1 MEITDFSTFLLAF
14 LLLSYLLVTGRRL
27 ISKKSTG
34 KLPPGPKKFPIVG
47 NLPQLAL
54 AGTLPHRA
62 MRDLAK
68 TYGPLMHLRLGE
80 VSQLVVSSPEM
91 AKEVLKTLD
100 PMFASRPDLIL
111 ADIML
116 YDNAGLTFAKYGDYW
131 RQLKKIFA
139 TELLSA
145 KRVKSFRSLREE
157 ETLNTIRWISSNEGK
172 PINMTNTLLN
182 LVFGVLSRA
191 TFGKKSPEQDKLV
204 YIVNKAAEL
213 ATGGN
218 ISDLFPSIKFFR
230 LISVVNYKLK
240 SMFAESNRLLDMIM
254 KEHKKGNGSGESKD
268 LVDVLLGYQRENAEF
283 SLTDENIKAV
293 LLDIFIGGTD
303 GSFTTLDWAMSE
315 LMRAP
320 TVLKRAQEEV
330 RQAFETDG
338 YIDEEK
344 FEDLKYVTSIIKETL
359 RLHPPAPLLV
369 PRSNDETAHILGY
382 EVPAKSKILVNVWA
396 INRDPRYWEDAESF
410 KPERFLGSSVGYK
423 GTDFHFLTFGAGR
436 RMCPGMV
443 YGYANIVHPLVKLLY
458 YFDWNLPS
466 GIKPEE
472 LDMTE
477 EHGLSVKRKAD
488 LYLIPSVRNSIS
500 HL

>member
-1 MEITDFSTFLLAF
+1 MEFTDFSTFLLAF
-14 LLLSYLLVTGRRL
+14 LLLAYLLVMGRQL
-27 ISKKSTG
+27 ISKTTG
-34 KLPPGPKKFPIVG
+34 KLPPGPTKFPIVG

-68 TYGPLMHLRLGE
+68 KYGPLMHLRLGE
-80 VSQLVVSSPEM
+80 VSHLVVSSPEM
-91 AKEVLKTLD
+91 AKEVLKNLD
-100 PMFASRPDLIL
+100 PLFASRPDLIL

-131 RQLKKIFA
+131 RQLKKLFA

-157 ETLNTIRWISSNEGK
+157 ETLNTIRWISANEGK

-182 LVFGVLSRA
+182 LVFGILSRA

-218 ISDLFPSIKFFR
+218 ISDLFPSIKFLR

-240 SMFAESNRLLDMIM
+240 SMFSESNRLLDLIM
-254 KEHKKGNGSGESKD
+254 NDHKNGYGTNSESKD
-268 LVDVLLGYQRENAEF
+268 LVDILLGYQRENGEF
-283 SLTDENIKAV
+283 RLTDENIKAV

-320 TVLKRAQEEV
+320 SILKRAQEEV
-330 RQAFETDG
+330 RKAFETG
-338 YIDEEK
+338 GCIDEEK

-369 PRSNDETAHILGY
+369 PRANDETAHVLGH
-382 EVPAKSKILVNVWA
+382 EIPAKSKILVNVWA

-410 KPERFLGSSVGYK
+410 KPERFLDSNVGYK
-423 GTDFHFLTFGAGR
+423 GTDFQFLTFGAGR

-443 YGYANIVHPLVKLLY
+443 YGYANIVHPLVKMLY

-466 GIKPEE
+466 GMKHEE

-477 EHGLSVKRKAD
+477 ENGLSVKRKAD
-488 LYLIPSVRNSIS
+488 LYLVPSLRNSIS
-500 HL
+500 NL